1 MALLKQLQKQYTVPR
16 GRVSISEF
24 RNDDPRQLEGLRYIG
39 NTPAFDITFS
49 AESLEHEDAD
59 GGFAEIDD
67 ETILKISEEGT
78 LNTDNMNGDNL
89 ALFFLGDTK
98 LLTQAAT
105 DSAAT
110 EIIGPVSTDLSYPV
124 GLNIVGD
131 VVKRPQGLRG
141 LKEIVCHLIE
151 TGGTPASTP
160 LTNGTDYVVQEDIG
174 QITIL
179 SSGNVPVGSM
189 VQVSYKLAATSQVQ
203 VISAR
208 KQREGRLQFVANNPK
223 GKNYDFMFPRVRFM
237 PDGSFDLKN
246 REWLNMSIKF
256 RILSPGYGMESIYI
270 DGRPEIVIADS
281 TG

>member
-1 MALLKQLQKQYTVPR
+1 MALAKQLQKQYTVPR
-16 GRVSISEF
+16 GRVSVSEF

-89 ALFFLGDTK
+89 AMFFLG
-98 LLTQAAT
+98 AANLHKQI
-105 DSAAT
+105 AT
-110 EIIGPVSTDLSYPV
+110 NTPVEELIGPVSTDMSYPV
-124 GLNIVGD
+124 GLNIVGGL
-131 VVKRPQGLRG
+131 VQRPQGLRG
-141 LKEIVCHLIE
+141 LTEFTAFAVAQDGSKGAALS
-151 TGGTPASTP
+151 A
-160 LTNGTDYVVQEDIG
+160 GTDYVVQEDIG

-179 SSGNVPVGSM
+179 SGGTLAAGAM
-189 VQVSYKLAATSQVQ
+189 IMVSYKLLDTEQVQ
-203 VISAR
+203 VVSQR
-208 KQREGRLQFVANNPK
+208 HQREGRLQFIANNPK

-270 DGRPEIVIADS
+270 DGRPEVVIADS